1 MFKIGAFYCP
11 RESKRIFLW
20 TCIPREFW
28 IKVWAAWFQRAS
40 LIAIHSVCITCKSS
54 VLRAR
59 RVPHGAFKEEMRDSL
74 SPSPSLLSPPPPLL
88 FGFHWK
94 SFFFLCRFPSRAAR
108 PYTTC
113 YLTPWSLHTKLVGA
127 GKRPFSVFFFFW
139 LTGSAPV
146 CVCVSLCVSFS
157 ICIFPLL
164 LPGKQQFLPALGNH
178 DHSKGRQCTVESDS
192 TARSGTD
199 ELSCHLLAY

>member
-94 SFFFLCRFPSRAAR
+94 SFFFFAVSLPEQRVLIPLVISHLGHCTRSLWAPEKDRFPFSSFFD
-108 PYTTC
+108 
-113 YLTPWSLHTKLVGA
+113 LLVLH
-127 GKRPFSVFFFFW
+127 R
-139 LTGSAPV
+139 
-146 CVCVSLCVSFS
+146 CVCASLCVCLSVFAFFPCSCRGNNSFS
-157 ICIFPLL
+157 QL
-164 LPGKQQFLPALGNH
+164 
-178 DHSKGRQCTVESDS
+178 
-192 TARSGTD
+192 
-199 ELSCHLLAY
+199 